1 MNDQLPQEHVNP
13 WETNHYQ
20 PEHVSTMENNQYQP
34 VPVITAEPVQYQPD
48 NVITAEPDQ
57 YQPEHVDTLENEHFY
72 DKPLET
78 PVAIAE
84 TVQDTGS
91 PVETT
96 EPWKQPVAP
105 VSTFTPTP
113 PAPAAQAVVNATSP
127 EMLFGIEETKE
138 FRSRWNEVQAK
149 FVDEP
154 GCSVREADTLVA
166 EVMAKITE
174 MFANQRSTLES
185 QWSKGDTSTE
195 ELRQVLQHYRT
206 FFNRLLK

>member
-13 WETNHYQ
+13 WE
-20 PEHVSTMENNQYQP
+20 NNQFRP
-34 VPVITAEPVQYQPD
+34 DPVITAEPVQYQPD
-48 NVITAEPDQ
+48 NVITTEPDQ
-57 YQPEHVDTLENEHFY
+57 YQSEHVEPLENEHFY

-78 PVAIAE
+78 PAAIAE

-96 EPWKQPVAP
+96 EPLKQPVAP
-105 VSTFTPTP
+105 VSAFTPTP
-113 PAPAAQAVVNATSP
+113 TPAPAAQAVVNATSP

-138 FRSRWNEVQAK
+138 FRARWNEVQAK

-154 GCSVREADTLVA
+154 GNSVREADTLVA

>member
-1 MNDQLPQEHVNP
+1 MNDQFPQEHVNK
-13 WETNHYQ
+13 W
-20 PEHVSTMENNQYQP
+20 ENNQFRP
-34 VPVITAEPVQYQPD
+34 DSVITPEPVEYQPD
-48 NVITAEPDQ
+48 NVITAQPDQ
-57 YQPEHVDTLENEHFY
+57 NQPEVNTLENEHFY
-72 DKPLET
+72 DKPIET
-78 PVAIAE
+78 PLATAE
-84 TVQDTGS
+84 AVQDAAS
-91 PVETT
+91 LQEKT

-113 PAPAAQAVVNATSP
+113 PPAPVAQVVVNATSP
-127 EMLFGIEETKE
+127 EILFGIEETKE
-138 FRSRWNEVQAK
+138 FRARWNEVQAK

-154 GCSVREADTLVA
+154 GSSVREADTLVA